1 MRNLLGK
8 IIAFLVIGL
17 LVFSAYSLFTMDESW
32 NEFDKTERIG
42 QPNSKEINKETALLN
57 LEQVLSVEIETETSG
72 SIYVHAKDSDGNGFT
87 YYGKI
92 DGTDK
97 EIANAL
103 GVTDGQTIFIND
115 QNKEVYL
122 IETNQVLMTFKDSS
136 ADEMRDEMNAMLERI
151 GITFEELMAG
161 LKEKYQKGI

>member
-8 IIAFLVIGL
+8 IIAFLVVGL
-17 LVFSAYSLFTMDESW
+17 VVFSAYSLFTMDESW
-32 NEFDKTERIG
+32 NDINKKERHG
-42 QPNSKEINKETALLN
+42 QPNSKEINKETALFN
-57 LEQVLSVEIETETSG
+57 LEQVLSVEIETEASG
-72 SIYVHAKDSDGNGFT
+72 SIYVHAKDSNGNGFT

-103 GVTDGQTIFIND
+103 GVKDGQTIFIND
-115 QNKEVYL
+115 QNKELYV

-136 ADEMRDEMNAMLERI
+136 ADDIREEMNTMLERI
-151 GITFEELMAG
+151 GITFEELKVG
-161 LKEKYQKGI
+161 LTEKYQRGL

>member
-1 MRNLLGK
+1 MKNLLGK
-8 IIAFLVIGL
+8 IIAFLVVGL
-17 LVFSAYSLFTMDESW
+17 VVFSAYSLFTMDESW
-32 NEFDKTERIG
+32 NDMDKKVGHG
-42 QPNSKEINKETALLN
+42 QPSSKEINKETALLN
-57 LEQVLSVEIETETSG
+57 LEQVLSVEIETEASG

-97 EIANAL
+97 EIADAL
-103 GVTDGQTIFIND
+103 GIKDGQTIFIND
-115 QNKEVYL
+115 QNKELYL

-136 ADEMRDEMNAMLERI
+136 AEDMREEMNAMLERI
-151 GITFEELMAG
+151 GIPVEELKAG